1 MIEDPFET
9 LDAFVESGGE
19 EAGRS
24 KKKQSVATR
33 LVSLV
38 ADLDLFVS
46 TDITPEPFAD
56 LTENGVR
63 RTLPIEGGT
72 FKKLLTHR
80 YFEATGHAATDIALR
95 DAARVIAA
103 RAEASGVRR
112 PVTTRI
118 GHHGDAVYIDLG
130 DETGAAI
137 EVSGTGWRLTA
148 APPVRFHRP
157 AGALPLPA
165 PERGAKLEELKHHI
179 ACASDAAFAS
189 LCAWLVYALGGVSA
203 FPIAVITGDHGAAK
217 TTTSRMLKALVDPH
231 HAQDGSAPR
240 GDDDVWARA
249 RNHRVLAYDNV
260 SSLSAEQSDLL
271 CKIATGYA
279 MERRRLYSNVDVV
292 GATVCRPQIANGI
305 VEFANRPDLLDRALL
320 IRLSRIPE
328 ADRKPEQEVWSAF
341 YAARP
346 KLLGALCD
354 ALRLALQGKDGVRC
368 DATARLAD
376 FHRYALAAEPA
387 FAAPGA
393 FEQALRE
400 TETEAAEIALGA
412 SLIGETVLSL
422 MSDKSRWSGSA
433 TELLQDLR
441 FSGGEDLAKTRGF
454 PKTASHI
461 SGDLKRIAH
470 SLRRV
475 GILASFH
482 RTGERGRWIELERIK
497 KS

>member
-1 MIEDPFET
+1 M
-9 LDAFVESGGE
+9 
-19 EAGRS
+19 
-24 KKKQSVATR
+24 
-33 LVSLV
+33 
-38 ADLDLFVS
+38 
-46 TDITPEPFAD
+46 
-56 LTENGVR
+56 
-63 RTLPIEGGT
+63 
-72 FKKLLTHR
+72 
-80 YFEATGHAATDIALR
+80 
-95 DAARVIAA
+95 
-103 RAEASGVRR
+103 
-112 PVTTRI
+112 
-118 GHHGDAVYIDLG
+118 
-130 DETGAAI
+130 
-137 EVSGTGWRLTA
+137 
-148 APPVRFHRP
+148 
-157 AGALPLPA
+157 
-165 PERGAKLEELKHHI
+165 
-179 ACASDAAFAS
+179 
-189 LCAWLVYALGGVSA
+189 
-203 FPIAVITGDHGAAK
+203 
-217 TTTSRMLKALVDPH
+217 
-231 HAQDGSAPR
+231 
-240 GDDDVWARA
+240 
-249 RNHRVLAYDNV
+249 LAYDNV

-354 ALRLALQGKDGVRC
+354 ALSLALLGKDDVRC
-368 DATARLAD
+368 EATARLAD

-387 FAAPGA
+387 FAARGA

-482 RTGERGRWIELERIK
+482 RTGERGRWIELERTK
-497 KS
+497 NS